1 MAVPVAGRSD
11 GAVPRDGGGVSMGI
25 PHGSDVEAVRQYEAL
40 RKPGKAR
47 KKQAL
52 HSVLQQLYRLSE
64 SVPILRGYL
73 LQLRKRMTI
82 LQLGDEWK
90 LRLETMKSALLIWG
104 VLLAAAVPLAIG
116 VRDPAALG
124 MIGIGFW
131 VGHGILSDNLVHR
144 LETRLLRQ
152 LRHFFFGCASSL
164 SSSRH
169 GGRSHL

>member
-1 MAVPVAGRSD
+1 MKLEWLSLLLGAATVLFLAMVA
-11 GAVPRDGGGVSMGI
+11 AFQWVSR
-25 PHGSDVEAVRQYEAL
+25 HGSDVEAVRRYEAL

-52 HSVLQQLYRLSE
+52 HSVLQQLYRLCE
-64 SVPILRGYL
+64 RVPILRAYL
-73 LQLRKRMTI
+73 HQLRKRMTI

-152 LRHFFFGCASSL
+152 LRHFFSTTDQL
-164 SSSRH
+164 TYKT
-169 GGRSHL
+169 